1 MSPPLPPGF
10 ERKKKRKA
18 VEIPIDESEISK
30 SLISVGPQ
38 LPPPPKVA
46 KTSQSLE
53 VEEKVVVKRVA
64 SVTMPNP
71 DDLEKN
77 QFEDGEEEEDIY
89 GPQIPM
95 SVLSKEHLDWL
106 QEKERQEKLLA
117 IEKRM
122 NGSAKEALSFKNG
135 NGADSGPLVRGEWML
150 VPPSAAM
157 RAPNPAAKLKSR
169 QFSQKASGDE
179 IIDQSIWT
187 STPETKA
194 SAELEA
200 AKKLLKHNEA
210 VNRESLKERRAKEIH
225 AAINAETRPKSLMEM
240 YSQDNMTISD
250 LSQKRFDR
258 ERDIVGRQMDG
269 GKREQLVK
277 DAKALDS
284 KFAPSKFL

>member
-30 SLISVGPQ
+30 SLLAVGPQ
-38 LPPPPKVA
+38 LPPAKAA

-53 VEEKVVVKRVA
+53 GEETAVAKRVA
-64 SVTMPNP
+64 SVARPNP
-71 DDLEKN
+71 DDSEKN
-77 QFEDGEEEEDIY
+77 QTQEEDEDDIY

-106 QEKERQEKLLA
+106 QEKERREKLLA

-122 NGSAKEALSFKNG
+122 NGSAKEASTFKNG
-135 NGADSGPLVRGEWML
+135 NGADAGPLVRGEWML